1 MNYKKFSGAA
11 SAALMIVIAILI
23 LAPCTLAAS
32 KYKTL
37 YMFRGGKDGST
48 PMSGLVFDSSGALYG
63 ETYVGGSGT
72 CLGQGC
78 GVIFK
83 LTPNANGS
91 WTKRVIHRFNGKD
104 GSNPGGGALIF
115 DGQGNLYGTA
125 WIGGKGDCNGYG
137 CGVVFELIPNAD
149 GSWKEKVLH
158 WFTGTVGVN
167 PNNTLTFDTAGNLFG
182 TTSDWSFSFTGPGV
196 IFELTPNSNG
206 TWTESVLHTFD
217 YTGGD
222 DPAAGAVFDPAGNFY
237 GTTIQGGAY
246 GEGVIYQMTPNSDGT
261 WTEKVLYSF
270 TGGQDG
276 WRPQPGVIRDAAGNL
291 YGVTLFG
298 SNPGC
303 FDGFG
308 CGTVF
313 KLAPNQDGTW
323 TESTL
328 YAFKGGNDGG
338 NAWAG
343 LTLDGAG
350 NLYGTTDQAGADG
363 CGVVFK
369 LTPTSKGPWKEKVLR
384 TFWDKPAC
392 GSYGTLILDSA
403 GNLYGTTPGDN
414 RMKAGATNFGTVFE
428 ITP

>member
-1 MNYKKFSGAA
+1 MNHKKFLGAA
-11 SAALMIVIAILI
+11 SAALMIVVAIFM
-23 LAPCTLAAS
+23 LAPGAQAQT

-37 YMFRGGKDGST
+37 FKFKGGKDGNQ
-48 PMSGLVFDSSGALYG
+48 PQSGLVFDTAGNLYG
-63 ETYVGGSGT
+63 TTYVGGSGT

-78 GVIFK
+78 GVVFR
-83 LTPNANGS
+83 LTPNTNGS
-91 WTKRVIHRFNGKD
+91 WTERVIHRFNGKD

-115 DGQGNLYGTA
+115 DGQGNLYGATF
-125 WIGGKGDCNGYG
+125 IGGKGDCNGYG
-137 CGVVFELIPNAD
+137 CGVAFELIPNAD

-158 WFTGTVGVN
+158 WFTSAVGVD
-167 PNNTLTFDTAGNLFG
+167 PVATLIFDTAGNLYG
-182 TTSDWSFSFTGPGV
+182 TTTDWSFSFTGPGV

-217 YTGGD
+217 TTDGYNPG
-222 DPAAGAVFDPAGNFY
+222 AGVVFDPAGNFY
-237 GTTIQGGAY
+237 STTLYGGTY
-246 GEGVIYQMTPNSDGT
+246 GEGVIYQMTPNSNGT
-261 WTEKVLYSF
+261 WTENVLYSF

-298 SNPGC
+298 SNSGC

-313 KLAPNQDGTW
+313 RLAPNQDGTW

-328 YAFKGGNDGG
+328 YAFKGGKDGG
-338 NAWAG
+338 NPWAG
-343 LTLDGAG
+343 LALDGAA
-350 NLYGTTDQAGADG
+350 NLYGTTDQAGAYG

-369 LTPTSKGPWKEKVLR
+369 LTPTSHGPWKEKVLQ
-384 TFWDKPAC
+384 TFANKPAC
-392 GSYGTLILDSA
+392 GSLGTLILDSA
-403 GNLYGTTPGDN
+403 GNLYGTTPGD
-414 RMKAGATNFGTVFE
+414 GSTTFGSVFE